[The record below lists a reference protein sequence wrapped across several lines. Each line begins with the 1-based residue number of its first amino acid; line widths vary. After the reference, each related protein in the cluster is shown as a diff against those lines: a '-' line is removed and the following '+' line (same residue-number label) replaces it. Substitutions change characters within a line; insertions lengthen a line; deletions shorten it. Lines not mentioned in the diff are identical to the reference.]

1 MPYHMYRPAQMD
13 PSTLSPR
20 APVESGAMGGSGQ
33 MDPALIELLM
43 EAMRSQQPAGQ
54 REPGRIPPA
63 PGPATGGAVQNR
75 QQPGGQPARVRP
87 SAMASPPR
95 RPPVDPAAIMR
106 MMMGTA
112 GQGVDPRAQRQPAGK
127 IAGSPMR
134 GTQYGQDI
142 AARAAPGSVRSITN
156 APNIPYRSWAGEYGP
171 EGQSPFS
178 RMADFAGRNRGQAIG
193 AVGQGMEG
201 GLSASEEMSLKQNGF
216 VDAMGPG
223 GMMRYTLNRD
233 GTVTQSRAP
242 GASSRFGATSPIR

>member
-1 MPYHMYRPAQMD
+1 MPYHMYRPAQSNLGRTDVRGMQE
-13 PSTLSPR
+13 R
-20 APVESGAMGGSGQ
+20 EFESGAMGGSGQ

-112 GQGVDPRAQRQPAGK
+112 GQGVDPRGQQPA
-127 IAGSPMR
+127 AERRLMEMMR
-134 GTQYGQDI
+134 GTMGGQGGQQQPIGNAMGSLAGPPMDQG
-142 AARAAPGSVRSITN
+142 RAGVPGSRY
-156 APNIPYRSWAGEYGP
+156 PGP
-171 EGQSPFS
+171 
-178 RMADFAGRNRGQAIG
+178 
-193 AVGQGMEG
+193 
-201 GLSASEEMSLKQNGF
+201 SLPLPRK
-216 VDAMGPG
+216 
-223 GMMRYTLNRD
+223 RLR
-233 GTVTQSRAP
+233 
-242 GASSRFGATSPIR
+242 